1 MTTLS
6 NFNIATH
13 DVKACV
19 VSFSVSKKLCG
30 NSTFKAVLA
39 KNLMDAI
46 YVPASN
52 DDIYIEYTTAGATAY
67 KIFYGKIR
75 KVTPVGKFYNIE
87 GNHKFL
93 AAYENKITLAHV
105 GATNHDHIMEN
116 MLDAASGIFGGTG
129 FTVTNTVDNHNSITG
144 GYNIQSSLS
153 MDQLKKL
160 MWFGAAGYPSVF
172 FPSNIA
178 NATILLQDFAENVP
192 GTDIVFSNALGNLI
206 GKVVSSS
213 TQDNII
219 NVVTTAHAGG
229 RHNSTDA
236 TYDASASVTAYG
248 GRGTNI
254 YRPEI
259 STNADASLTE
269 DCIRAFY
276 DGAYTMVSCKV
287 KHSYLQNETYPVIN
301 TVYTITDTINATTYT
316 DYNCIEHTIN
326 WPSFIDDIKLGWIEP
341 DFATFL
347 SNSASSSNRLGQD
360 SAGINVFVKAHRI
373 TSAQTIP
380 TAPNGGGYVIFNGE
394 DVDVG
399 SNYDHT
405 SGIFTAPIN
414 GYYNVE
420 YEVSVSSINVGR
432 YVYLSIS
439 NEGVT
444 ENKRPYLNSS
454 IYVVDGLKFVGAT
467 SVKMSAGDHL
477 AIYGIYDIIAEPP
490 TDTATFVI
498 DYGGVEVSRLTISL
512 ISGY

>member
-30 NSTFKAVLA
+30 NSTFKAVLVKTA
-39 KNLMDAI
+39 MDAI
-46 YVPASN
+46 HTPVSN

-87 GNHKFL
+87 GNHQFSR
-93 AAYENKITLAHV
+93 AYDNRVTLAYT
-105 GATNHDHIMEN
+105 GATNHDAIMDD
-116 MLDAASGIFGGTG
+116 MLDATGGIG
-129 FTVTNTVDNHNSITG
+129 FTVTNSVANHNSITG
-144 GYNIQSSLS
+144 GYNISNSLS
-153 MDQLKKL
+153 IDQLKKL
-160 MWFGAAGYPSVF
+160 MWFGAAGYPTVF

-178 NATILLQDFAENVP
+178 NATILIQDFAENVP

-206 GKVVSSS
+206 GKVVSSG

-219 NVVTTAHAGG
+219 NQVTTAHAGG
-229 RHNSTDA
+229 RHLSTDA

-259 STNADASLTE
+259 STDADAALTE

-301 TVYTITDTINATTYT
+301 TVYTITDTINGTTYT

-341 DFATFL
+341 DFSTFL
-347 SNSASSSNRLGQD
+347 ANSASSSNRLGQD
-360 SAGINVFVKAHRI
+360 NAGLNIFVKAHRA
-373 TSAQTIP
+373 TSAQT
-380 TAPNGGGYVIFNGE
+380 GLDVDGEYLIFNSE
-394 DVDVG
+394 DADVG
-399 SNYDHT
+399 NNYNAT
-405 SGIFTAPIN
+405 TGEFIAPIN
-414 GYYNVE
+414 GFYNISFKGTFSSIDAGRTIYVFITADTSIKTVRTYYTAGGSNGIELGDANSFKLAAGASVYILAGYDAGGGASTFQMDYGTE
-420 YEVSVSSINVGR
+420 EVSN
-432 YVYLSIS
+432 
-439 NEGVT
+439 
-444 ENKRPYLNSS
+444 
-454 IYVVDGLKFVGAT
+454 
-467 SVKMSAGDHL
+467 
-477 AIYGIYDIIAEPP
+477 
-490 TDTATFVI
+490 
-498 DYGGVEVSRLTISL
+498 LTITL
-512 ISGY
+512 LGPY

>member
-6 NFNIATH
+6 DFHIVTH

-39 KNLMDAI
+39 KNLVDAI
-46 YVPASN
+46 HVPASN

-93 AAYENKITLAHV
+93 AAYENRITLAYS
-105 GATNHDHIMEN
+105 GATNHDAIMTD
-116 MLDAASGIFGGTG
+116 MLDATSGIFGGTG

-153 MDQLKKL
+153 IDQLKKL
-160 MWFGAAGYPSVF
+160 MWFGAAGYPTVF

-178 NATILLQDFAENVP
+178 NATILIQDFAENVP

-206 GKVVSSS
+206 GKVVSSG

-219 NVVTTAHAGG
+219 NQVTTAHAGG

-236 TYDASASVTAYG
+236 TYDASASVSAYG

-259 STNADASLTE
+259 STNADAALTE

-360 SAGINVFVKAHRI
+360 NAGMNIFVKAHRA
-373 TSAQTIP
+373 TSAQT
-380 TAPNGGGYVIFNGE
+380 GLDVDGEYLIFNSE
-394 DVDVG
+394 DADVG
-399 SNYDHT
+399 GNYNNT
-405 SGIFTAPIN
+405 TGEFIAPIN
-414 GYYNVE
+414 GFYNISFKGTFSSIDAGRTAYVFITADTTIKTVKTYYTAGGANGVE
-420 YEVSVSSINVGR
+420 IADTNSFKLPAGTSVYILAGYDAGGGASTFQMDYGTEEVSN
-432 YVYLSIS
+432 
-439 NEGVT
+439 
-444 ENKRPYLNSS
+444 
-454 IYVVDGLKFVGAT
+454 
-467 SVKMSAGDHL
+467 
-477 AIYGIYDIIAEPP
+477 
-490 TDTATFVI
+490 
-498 DYGGVEVSRLTISL
+498 LTITLQSP
-512 ISGY
+512 Y